1 MITEILATN
10 LNMLKRLIMR
20 VKSLFH
26 KTKDTPRFKK
36 TRIGPVSNC
45 DMNKS
50 ATSIRSETLS
60 KTQEKDKESE
70 RN

>member
-1 MITEILATN
+1 MIIEILATN

-36 TRIGPVSNC
+36 TRNGHLSIY

-50 ATSIRSETLS
+50 ANSIRSETLS
-60 KTQEKDKESE
+60 KTQEKDRE
-70 RN
+70 